1 MSISVEVIADSTNW
15 LGKRL
20 TTFVLEYP
28 RYIHSEL
35 MTHRVFSKNSASS
48 RAIPMSRFIDS
59 IHFNPAVPKWTRNKA
74 GMQGE
79 VITDEF
85 VINQANVYWIEARN
99 HAIAEAMKLGEM
111 GIHKQNVNRLL
122 EPWMHMK
129 IILTGTEFANWFALR
144 DHPMAM
150 PEIALL
156 ASYMKEAL
164 GDSVPKLL
172 QPGEWHIP
180 FGDQMD
186 FNGTMLGFNDH
197 QNEEETLNEIR
208 LKVSVAR
215 CARVSYNNVDGSS
228 SSIEKDLEL
237 YTKLVGSDP
246 KHLSPTEHQARVPTL
261 AELRKFDSFYI
272 YGLEEPKFRVGKYF
286 SNLVGY
292 IQYRKLVECGE
303 V

>member
-1 MSISVEVIADSTNW
+1 MSITVSIIADSTNW
-15 LGKRL
+15 LNKRL

-48 RAIPMSRFIDS
+48 RAIPIVKFIES
-59 IHFNPAVPKWTRNKA
+59 IIVDPVIPKWTNNRA
-74 GMQGE
+74 GMQGDL
-79 VITDEF
+79 ITDEF
-85 VINQANVYWIEARN
+85 RINQANVHWIEARN
-99 HAIAEAMKLGEM
+99 HAITWAEILSDE

-129 IILTGTEFANWFALR
+129 IILTGTEFDNFFALR

-186 FNGTMLGFNDH
+186 FSNVVLGFNDH
-197 QNEEETLNEIR
+197 QSDKETINEVK

-215 CARVSYNNVDGSS
+215 CARVSYNNVDGTS

-246 KHLSPTEHQARVPTL
+246 KHLSPTEHQARVPT
-261 AELRKFDSFYI
+261 AEELKCMACGWMIDPI
-272 YGLEEPKFRVGKYF
+272 AMQITGKYF
-286 SNLVGY
+286 SNLQGW

-303 V
+303 A

>member
-1 MSISVEVIADSTNW
+1 MSITVSIIADSTNW
-15 LGKRL
+15 LNKRL

-35 MTHRVFSKNSASS
+35 LTHRVFSKNSASS
-48 RAIPMSRFIDS
+48 RAIPIEKFVRSVYD
-59 IHFNPAVPKWTRNKA
+59 NPAVPKWTHNKA
-74 GMQGE
+74 GMQGDLVTE
-79 VITDEF
+79 QSLLDQASIIWMDTRTQVIDK
-85 VINQANVYWIEARN
+85 
-99 HAIAEAMKLGEM
+99 AIQLHSL

-129 IILTGTEFANWFALR
+129 IILTGTEFDNWFALR

-186 FNGTMLGFNDH
+186 FSSVVLGFNDH
-197 QNEEETLNEIR
+197 QSDKETINEVK

-215 CARVSYNNVDGSS
+215 CARVSYNNVDGTS

-237 YTKLVGSDP
+237 YARLAGSDP
-246 KHLSPTEHQARVPTL
+246 KHLSPTEHQARVPTRV
-261 AELRKFDSFYI
+261 ELRQFNSLYI
-272 YGLEEPKFRVGKYF
+272 ALDNSWMWNTGRYF
-286 SNLVGY
+286 SNLSGW